1 MDSATAFNRLANASA
16 RGETA
21 SQIEKKDI
29 QVANE
34 IVEIKDDQL
43 EEISGGL
50 VQCKPGQVPTNIYIR
65 ETKTWYTGCDG

>member
-1 MDSATAFNRLANASA
+1 
-16 RGETA
+16 
-21 SQIEKKDI
+21 
-29 QVANE
+29 VANE